1 MHFETEITLS
11 LSSITAFFFA
21 IEKPVQKMLCSR
33 FLMCF
38 ALCGRLVL
46 GSDRSHSCEIIG
58 MDFQDLLLNEYLHEV
73 QTKKKQTM
81 NNYIE
86 PKEEKNTWLDESF
99 LKRELHELREA
110 MMNTTLKSKFYFTTL
125 DRTGSNVPMAAKIN
139 IQLEVEK
146 HYNAV
151 KNLKVALW
159 RQLPFL
165 SPADLKEMNHASA
178 LVDVAFFLLLMRCLL
193 PHVHR

>member
-1 MHFETEITLS
+1 
-11 LSSITAFFFA
+11 
-21 IEKPVQKMLCSR
+21 
-33 FLMCF
+33 MCF